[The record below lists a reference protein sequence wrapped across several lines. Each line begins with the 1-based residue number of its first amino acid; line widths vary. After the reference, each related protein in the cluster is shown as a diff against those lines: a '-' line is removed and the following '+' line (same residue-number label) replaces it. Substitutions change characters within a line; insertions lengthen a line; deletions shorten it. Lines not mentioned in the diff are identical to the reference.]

1 LTQLR
6 TPLPML
12 SLDNITLHRGP
23 TRVLEDVSIA
33 VNEGELVALIG
44 ANGAGKTTVLR
55 TISGLLSPGA
65 GTIKFRGQPIQGL
78 APDRIV
84 RLGIA
89 HCPEERKIWPQMSV
103 LEHLELGA
111 FIRAGGDGIRE
122 DIDRVFE
129 TFPILK
135 ERREQLAGTLSGGQQ
150 QMVAIGRALMSRPA
164 LILFDEPSL
173 GLAPM
178 MVETIGKMIARI
190 RDQGTTVLLV
200 EQNASLALRLADR
213 AYVLETGRVTLS
225 GLAKELVANP
235 EVHRAYLGG

>member
-1 LTQLR
+1 
-6 TPLPML
+6 ML
-12 SLDNITLHRGP
+12 ALDNVTLHRGT
-23 TRVLEDVSIA
+23 TRVLDAVSLV

-55 TISGLLSPGA
+55 TISGILSPST
-65 GTIKFRGQPIQGL
+65 GTITFRGKPIQDAG
-78 APDRIV
+78 PDFIV

-89 HCPEERKIWPQMSV
+89 HCPEERKIWPEMTV

-111 FIRAGGDGIRE
+111 FIRSDSDVGKDMERIF
-122 DIDRVFE
+122 DI
-129 TFPILK
+129 FPVLK

-150 QMVAIGRALMSRPA
+150 QMLAIGRALMSRPA

-173 GLAPM
+173 GLAPI
-178 MVETIGKMIARI
+178 MVETIGTMIAGI
-190 RDQGTTVLLV
+190 RERGTTVLLV

-213 AYVLETGRVTLS
+213 AYVLETGRVTLA
-225 GLAKELVANP
+225 GPAKEMIANP